1 MKPLDKQLTMCF
13 YNLNLTFVAV
23 VSSATERNYYDFLQ
37 QASKIHLAKRHYS
50 AASSD
55 SWQHSH
61 LTSDTFRFLV
71 WLRDRLVFPACN
83 HC

>member
-23 VSSATERNYYDFLQ
+23 LSSATERNYYDFLQ

-55 SWQHSH
+55 SWAAFS
-61 LTSDTFRFLV
+61 SYF
-71 WLRDRLVFPACN
+71 
-83 HC
+83 